1 LKKVGRGAALTYFQL
16 DIFWIYI
23 LFFASTFGSTSPSA
37 WCEPKTQIDIE
48 QNYILKGQDGQQ
60 YVVLE
65 VIQLGENENADTTSN
80 TVTANAL
87 EVDDEDNAAV
97 ELKYEAKPMKV
108 SSMSSTSSPVKKSPA
123 AAKPQTNQANSVK
136 KQADLATAFGFDDED
151 DDWRKK

>member
-1 LKKVGRGAALTYFQL
+1 
-16 DIFWIYI
+16 
-23 LFFASTFGSTSPSA
+23 
-37 WCEPKTQIDIE
+37 
-48 QNYILKGQDGQQ
+48 
-60 YVVLE
+60 
-65 VIQLGENENADTTSN
+65 
-80 TVTANAL
+80 L

-151 DDWRKK
+151 DD